1 MDSGRH
7 FVWERRKFKREKR
20 EREREK
26 EQQTLYVFLASER
39 GTKLFFSFLLQQVSL
54 LIKATLFPSLPIHL
68 PFSLSLSSSQWL
80 MSCFQ
85 SSNRGEQVVD
95 PFGLFGLEYRAIQTN
110 LSLSLSLLLPFSS
123 ACCRLFFFYSG
134 GRPSVGNVENHRNQ
148 KKTTRTSERENSIG
162 RETWHYVVG
171 NRKRTTQSLSR
182 RRRRRHHRNEKI

>member
-1 MDSGRH
+1 MDERQDRVDSGRH
-7 FVWERRKFKREKR
+7 FVWERRKFKREK
-20 EREREK
+20 REREK

-95 PFGLFGLEYRAIQTN
+95 PFGLFGLKYRAIQTN
-110 LSLSLSLLLPFSS
+110 LSLSLFFCPFLRRVVGS
-123 ACCRLFFFYSG
+123 FFFIPG
-134 GRPSVGNVENHRNQ
+134 DGRQLEMLRITGI
-148 KKTTRTSERENSIG
+148 K
-162 RETWHYVVG
+162 
-171 NRKRTTQSLSR
+171 
-182 RRRRRHHRNEKI
+182 RRRHALVKERIQ

>member
-1 MDSGRH
+1 M
-7 FVWERRKFKREKR
+7 
-20 EREREK
+20 
-26 EQQTLYVFLASER
+26 FLASER

-110 LSLSLSLLLPFSS
+110 LSLSLFFCPFLRRVVGS
-123 ACCRLFFFYSG
+123 FFYSG